1 MRKYLLAAALCGA
14 LALTACG
21 QKSGS
26 AETTVADTTTAGTS
40 AAETTAAAI
49 EETAAEAT
57 TAAEVE
63 EAAEEATTAAESES
77 EAAEGES
84 RTDDAEAESDG
95 NIVGAGGAG
104 IRIQIENPGVVTG
117 EVTDAGMST
126 VTVVSEVDGQEYRF
140 SKEDAEIHLE
150 DGLKIGSNVEVVY
163 SGVLEGTDT
172 TGVQVLLIQ
181 DNLRKTITGTVVS
194 EGMSAIQ
201 IETEDGRQLAFS
213 KELAESNRADSAA
226 EGGKVTLE
234 YTGEIFN
241 GENTEYAFV
250 WKISDAE

>member
-21 QKSGS
+21 QKSSS
-26 AETTVADTTTAGTS
+26 AETTAADTTAAGTS
-40 AAETTAAAI
+40 AAETTAAAA
-49 EETAAEAT
+49 EETAAEM
-57 TAAEVE
+57 E

-84 RTDDAEAESDG
+84 GTDEAEAESDG

-117 EVTDAGMST
+117 EVTDAGMNT
-126 VTVVSEVDGQEYRF
+126 VTVVSEVDGQEYHF
-140 SKEDAEIHLE
+140 LKEDAEIHLE

-163 SGVLEGTDT
+163 SGVLEGTDA

-213 KELAESNRADSAA
+213 KELAESDRADSAA

-250 WKISDAE
+250 WKISGAE